1 MLMLVIF
8 LGAIGVLFGR
18 KAAAV
23 IAILA
28 AAIYVFFQL

>member
-8 LGAIGVLFGR
+8 LAAIYVLFGR

-28 AAIYVFFQL
+28 AVFYAVAHI

>member
-8 LGAIGVLFGR
+8 LAAVCILFGR

-28 AAIYVFFQL
+28 AILYALFHI